1 MYPNQKPWMKACKTA
16 FRSGD
21 AQTYSAARAELK
33 RGIKKAKHHYKR
45 KVEDHFSNSDPRRM
59 WQGLQILTDY
69 KNPNTSPASSDVSF
83 LNELNNFY
91 AHPEP
96 GRIILRGKDNPCE
109 GHVEVHYDNK
119 KGYVGDKNWN
129 YTTSEVV
136 CESTHCGKPI
146 GGLKNV
152 YRPLKSKVFLNELNC
167 KGDEKSLWGCDSPGL
182 AVSFYKKPTVKKI
195 SCSNTIEFQLEGHK
209 CEGAVQYIIN
219 SHDNS
224 TKETGYICRNGFG
237 DTEASVLCKILKCNR
252 PRRILKSEWK
262 HWEGKELE
270 MEKMKEI
277 NCSGIND
284 VTHPWQCVK
293 SPSGSCGRPVMIS
306 CTDHDRVQLRGNKSN
321 VCSGK
326 LERETDNE
334 TWESFDNKNNASSD
348 KLCRQMNCGASGS
361 LTQDGQNLACSDQVS
376 VVLTGDGHSETKCYG
391 RVGIKVNDT
400 IHSVCG
406 GDWTPN
412 NYEMVCKELDCGK
425 VVTTR
430 MVQDRSKQGILDH
443 VDCTG
448 KESSLWHCRAKHH
461 KAQCSSVPFVVCSG
475 SVNVRLVDG
484 PGVCAG
490 RLEVE
495 HEGQWKTAVSENW
508 QDTHS
513 KMVCKQL
520 NCGDAETNSD
530 QKFAKGNEP
539 SLTLTCDGK
548 SSISD
553 CIKDTPKVQELRNN
567 YISITCTEHKV
578 FILNGNKTCSGNV
591 QIKHGKEFHSLSG
604 SNHTWNKSLA
614 NEICRELHCGE
625 ASLVTTSKNQK
636 SIVPKSLNCSSG
648 KSLYE
653 CDLQDSDDNQT
664 IAYVECKGKI
674 IVTLSNGCWGTVRI
688 STESKSGSVSADIW
702 IEDMSKKLCEELSCQ
717 NEILPI
723 LFNEPRETDVA
734 FKSLHSLGLNMNLS
748 QYSLVETNGT
758 FQQKPAFV
766 VCKGSIKARF
776 EPSRDKCSGN
786 VQVLY
791 EDKWLPMHK
800 DALTEANRNKIC
812 KELNCGESG
821 EVIEYL
827 GPPNPTHLIQTLN
840 CQSTDWSLATCQD
853 VKTEKITENS
863 ELKGLKCS
871 GWSTVALEV
880 EHSCEGEVVV
890 YSKDKRHFV
899 SSEGWTEAEG
909 KTLCKTLKCGKYKEK
924 KNVTFDPAEDDSLW
938 NQSFNCTSDPES
950 IWLCGN
956 KQTPS
961 EKKKVYLKCEDT
973 FDENKYFYYH
983 KQNDL
988 PLFPLIFLGEPKV
1001 ALSEI
1006 YTGQLTIGGKP
1017 VCGSQWNME
1026 YSHRVCQEL
1035 NYGNAFS
1042 EEFKNKPQSNNNY
1055 HVHCDEHNYL
1065 LGQCKRVEGKCNTG
1079 LVSISCAESVSYN
1092 SSEKCGGKVMVKY
1105 GKNRGEVCDIN
1116 IVPNYTKIC
1125 LTFSSECGQLK
1136 ELRPGS
1142 KTGNLGLSL
1151 NCPVHANDERYCVI
1165 NSTQPCPSVSTDII
1179 CDGYVPTNTVPETPS
1194 RPVDPIPIIVGVLF
1208 TLILVVLIGT
1218 FVRYLLK
1225 MRKRKSMLPPDMEE
1239 ADWDSGEYEE
1249 VDKSDELGSFTRGRF
1264 RSESEVPGERDGESN
1279 RSYNYD
1285 DIDEVTE
1292 AQPLTPQGSM
1302 ARAAKGKDM
1311 DKGVIKP
1318 SDEGVTYEVEDSQE
1332 NYDDIDASP
1341 ENAETTAEV
1350 HDGPRPAPEGD
1361 AEAPRDQVQKDE
1373 DYLVPGQDG

>member
-1 MYPNQKPWMKACKTA
+1 MMWFLLLLLHT
-16 FRSGD
+16 
-21 AQTYSAARAELK
+21 SAHL
-33 RGIKKAKHHYKR
+33 GP
-45 KVEDHFSNSDPRRM
+45 VSLSDPER
-59 WQGLQILTDY
+59 
-69 KNPNTSPASSDVSF
+69 
-83 LNELNNFY
+83 
-91 AHPEP
+91 

-109 GHVEVHYDNK
+109 GHVEVHYEDK
-119 KGYVGDKNWN
+119 MGYVGDKNWN
-129 YTTSEVV
+129 ENTSKVV
-136 CESTHCGKPI
+136 CQSTHCGIPK
-146 GGLKNV
+146 GDLKNV
-152 YRPLKSKVFLNELNC
+152 YRPLKSEVFLNELNC
-167 KGDEKSLWGCDSPGL
+167 KGHEENLWGCDSPGL

-195 SCSNTIEFQLEGHK
+195 TCSRDK
-209 CEGAVQYIIN
+209 
-219 SHDNS
+219 
-224 TKETGYICRNGFG
+224 
-237 DTEASVLCKILKCNR
+237 EASDLCKILKCNEPR
-252 PRRILKSEWK
+252 PILNSKWK
-262 HWEGKELE
+262 HWEGKDL
-270 MEKMKEI
+270 EKMKEI
-277 NCSGIND
+277 NCSGINK

-293 SPSGSCGRPVMIS
+293 SPSESCGLPVMIS
-306 CTDHDRVQLRGNKSN
+306 CKDHDRVQLRGNKSN

-326 LERETDNE
+326 LEREKDE
-334 TWESFDNKNNASSD
+334 TWESFKKKPKLSPD
-348 KLCRQMNCGASGS
+348 KLCRQMDCGASGS
-361 LTQDGQNLACSDQVS
+361 LTQDNQNLTCSDQVS
-376 VVLTGDGHSETKCYG
+376 VVLTDDGHRETKCYG
-391 RVGIKVNDT
+391 RVGIKVNGT

-412 NYEMVCKELDCGK
+412 NYEMVCKELDCGT
-425 VVTTR
+425 VVSTR
-430 MVQDRSKQGILDH
+430 MVPDKSKLGILDH

-461 KAQCSSVPFVVCSG
+461 KAQCSDVPFVLCSG

-490 RLEVE
+490 RLEVQ
-495 HEGQWKTAVSENW
+495 HEGRWKTAVSENW
-508 QDTHS
+508 QDKHS
-513 KMVCKQL
+513 KMVCQQL

-539 SLTLTCDGK
+539 SLTLTCNGK

-553 CIKDTPKVQELRNN
+553 CIKDAKKPQGSSNK
-567 YISITCTEHKV
+567 YINITCTEHKV
-578 FILNGNKTCSGNV
+578 FILNGNEACSGSV
-591 QIKHGKEFHSLSG
+591 QVKHGKEFHWLSG
-604 SNHTWNKSLA
+604 SNHTWSESLA
-614 NEICRELHCGE
+614 NEICQELHCGN
-625 ASLVTTSKNQK
+625 ASLVKTTTNPTSK
-636 SIVPKSLNCSSG
+636 VPKSLNCSFG

-664 IAYVECKGKI
+664 IASVKCEGKI
-674 IVTLSNGCWGTVRI
+674 TMKLSNGCWGTVQI
-688 STESKSGSVSADIW
+688 WTKSKNGLVSADIW
-702 IEDMSKKLCEELSCQ
+702 TEDMSKKLCKELSCQ

-723 LFNEPRETDVA
+723 LFNEPRETNIE
-734 FKSLHSLGLNMNLS
+734 FKSLHSLGRDMNLS
-748 QYSLVETNGT
+748 QYSLVETNGM
-758 FQQKPAFV
+758 FPQKPAFV

-800 DALTEANRNKIC
+800 DALTEANRKKIC
-812 KELNCGESG
+812 EELNCGDSG
-821 EVIEYL
+821 EVIKYL

-840 CQSTDWSLATCQD
+840 CQSNDNSLATCQD
-853 VKTEKITENS
+853 MKTEKITENP
-863 ELKGLKCS
+863 ELRGLKCS

-890 YSKDKRHFV
+890 YSKDKRDFV

-924 KNVTFDPAEDDSLW
+924 KNVPFDLAEDHSLW

-950 IWLCGN
+950 IWMCGN
-956 KQTPS
+956 KQTS
-961 EKKKVYLKCEDT
+961 SVKNSTVYVKCE
-973 FDENKYFYYH
+973 
-983 KQNDL
+983 
-988 PLFPLIFLGEPKV
+988 GEPKV
-1001 ALSEI
+1001 ALTN
-1006 YTGQLTIGGKP
+1006 TGELKIDGKP
-1017 VCGSQWNME
+1017 VCGSQWNIE

-1042 EEFKNKPQSNNNY
+1042 YEFKNVSSPEKPY

-1065 LGQCKRVEGKCNTG
+1065 LGQCKRVEGKCNKG
-1079 LVSISCAESVSYN
+1079 LVHIFCAESVSYKL
-1092 SSEKCGGKVMVKY
+1092 SEKCGGKVTVKY
-1105 GKNRGEVCDIN
+1105 GKNIGEVCKIN
-1116 IVPNYTKIC
+1116 IEPNFTKIC
-1125 LTFSSECGQLK
+1125 QTFSSECGSFK

-1142 KTGNLGLSL
+1142 KKSNSGIIL
-1151 NCPVHANDERYCVI
+1151 NCPIHVNDERYCVI
-1165 NSTQPCPSVSTDII
+1165 NNNSTQTCPSVSSDII
-1179 CDGYVPTNTVPETPS
+1179 CDGYVLSPTVPPPPPE
-1194 RPVDPIPIIVGVLF
+1194 PVDPIPIIVGVLF
-1208 TLILVVLIGT
+1208 SLILVVLIGT

-1249 VDKSDELGSFTRGRF
+1249 VDKSDELGSFNRGRF
-1264 RSESEVPGERDGESN
+1264 RSESEGERDGESK

-1292 AQPLTPQGSM
+1292 AQPLTLQGSM
-1302 ARAAKGKDM
+1302 TRADEDKDM

-1350 HDGPRPAPEGD
+1350 HEGPRPAPEGD